1 LPPSSGAAEGELLA
15 TRPAPAELL
24 AAIVALDARPAGR
37 ERFLEELAGG
47 GPPGQRWRLL
57 YTAGADAVSAARKAC
72 RSASSGSSP
81 SWQDGLS
88 EAVLPWTK
96 LKHGLYVDQLVTA
109 IQRFDSST
117 FENENGILGVLGVD
131 WIQLRSRFHSCP
143 LELLSVLLG
152 VLGVDWIQLTVHG
165 PFKWPQPEKRAICA
179 FQPTV
184 MKLSLGPLAWDFP
197 MTAETAAAAS
207 TPSFDEQPVTKLP
220 FFKFVLVDELV
231 AVAQGRSGGVALW
244 VRMK

>member
-1 LPPSSGAAEGELLA
+1 MLLA
-15 TRPAPAELL
+15 TRPAPAALL

-37 ERFLEELAGG
+37 ERFLDELAGG

-81 SWQDGLS
+81 SWQDSLS

-131 WIQLRSRFHSCP
+131 WIR
-143 LELLSVLLG
+143 
-152 VLGVDWIQLTVHG
+152 LTVHG

-184 MKLSLGPLAWDFP
+184 MKLSLGPLAWEFP

-207 TPSFDEQPVTKLP
+207 TPTFDEQPVTKLP

>member
-1 LPPSSGAAEGELLA
+1 
-15 TRPAPAELL
+15 
-24 AAIVALDARPAGR
+24 
-37 ERFLEELAGG
+37 
-47 GPPGQRWRLL
+47 
-57 YTAGADAVSAARKAC
+57 
-72 RSASSGSSP
+72 
-81 SWQDGLS
+81 
-88 EAVLPWTK
+88 VLPWTK

-131 WIQLRSRFHSCP
+131 WIR
-143 LELLSVLLG
+143 
-152 VLGVDWIQLTVHG
+152 LTVHG

-184 MKLSLGPLAWDFP
+184 MKLSLGPLAWEFP
-197 MTAETAAAAS
+197 MTAEAAAAAS
-207 TPSFDEQPVTKLP
+207 TPRTFDEQPVTKLP

>member
-1 LPPSSGAAEGELLA
+1 M
-15 TRPAPAELL
+15 
-24 AAIVALDARPAGR
+24 
-37 ERFLEELAGG
+37 
-47 GPPGQRWRLL
+47 
-57 YTAGADAVSAARKAC
+57 SAARKAPPWAC
-72 RSASSGSSP
+72 RAASSA

-96 LKHGLYVDQLVTA
+96 LKHGLYVDRLVTA

-117 FENENGILGVLGVD
+117 FENENGIFGVLGSD
-131 WIQLRSRFHSCP
+131 WIR
-143 LELLSVLLG
+143 
-152 VLGVDWIQLTVHG
+152 LTVHG

-184 MKLSLGPLAWDFP
+184 MKLALGPLAWEFP
-197 MTAETAAAAS
+197 LTAETAAAAS
-207 TPSFDEQPVTKLP
+207 TPTFDEQPVTKLP